1 MEEVQKEL
9 LELKVVAQAVVDLVD
24 SVEEGAPASKT
35 LVECLCEAPQKF
47 SGYLT
52 ESSKQCVAYTLG
64 LVKSYWPGAKIA
76 LLCDGM
82 SNKCDED
89 KFTKYVEE
97 AEPVVM

>member
-35 LVECLCEAPQKF
+35 LVERLCEAPQKF

-76 LLCDGM
+76 LLGDSM